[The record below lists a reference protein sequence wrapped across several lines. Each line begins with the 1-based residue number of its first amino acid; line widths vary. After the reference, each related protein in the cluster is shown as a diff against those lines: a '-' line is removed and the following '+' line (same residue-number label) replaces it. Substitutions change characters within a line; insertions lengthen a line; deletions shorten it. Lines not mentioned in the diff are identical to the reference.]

1 MLVFAVDS
9 SVSIIDFSSILASFV
24 LQVQK
29 MKMKIWKIEAMASII
44 MKFRDFQKKMKNRMI
59 VQETNELN
67 SALLLLWYVDI
78 WTLYYIL
85 ALKQILNRIKK
96 YLL

>member
-44 MKFRDFQKKMKNRMI
+44 MKFRDFQKKMKNHMI